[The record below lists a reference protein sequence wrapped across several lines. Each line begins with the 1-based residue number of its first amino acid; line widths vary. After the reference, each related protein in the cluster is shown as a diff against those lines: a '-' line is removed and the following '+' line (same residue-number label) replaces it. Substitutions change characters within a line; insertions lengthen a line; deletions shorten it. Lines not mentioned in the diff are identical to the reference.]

1 MKVIVCNNYD
11 EMSLKAAQILKG
23 QLDDK
28 PDSILGFATG
38 STPVGMYK
46 CLIDMYNKKEI
57 DFSKVTSFN
66 LDEYYPI
73 KQDNPQ
79 SYHYFMRENLFDHI
93 NLDKSKIHIPNG
105 DTENPDEE
113 CLEYDRA
120 VSEAG
125 GVDLQILGIGRNGH
139 IGFNEPDD
147 ALVAGTHVT
156 SLTES
161 TIEANSRFFSEDEI
175 IPTQALTMGMSTILS
190 AKKILILANGDS
202 KHDAVRELLSGG
214 ITTNNPSTLLK
225 LHPDVTLICDRS
237 AYADMQL
244 GIDIGGMSVKFGV
257 VDNHKIIDR
266 QSLKVSADMSADDL
280 IGEIANICR
289 KLADKYPI
297 SSVGVGTPGY
307 IENGSVTAVN
317 LPFNK
322 YPLADKL
329 SKLIKLP
336 VALGNDADCAAYGES
351 LAGAGKNVQ
360 DMVLVTIGTGIGS
373 GIVINNSIY
382 TGAGFAG
389 EAGHLCIEQDGL
401 QCNCG
406 RKGCWE
412 QYASATALIKAARKA
427 AEENP
432 TSTLASLEEITP
444 KTIIAAAEG
453 GCEVAKAVYDK
464 YLGYLASGLTDIINL
479 LNPELILIS
488 GGVSNAGDKLL
499 NPLSEKLPIGANVKI
514 ATLKNDAGIIG
525 AAAL

>member
-1 MKVIVCNNYD
+1 MKVIVCDNYD

-23 QLDDK
+23 QLDEK

-38 STPVGMYK
+38 STPVGTYK

-79 SYHYFMRENLFDHI
+79 SYHYFMYENLFDHI
-93 NLDKSKIHIPNG
+93 NLDQSKIHIPNG

-113 CLEYDRA
+113 CMAYDRA

-139 IGFNEPDD
+139 IGFNEPDE
-147 ALVAGTHVT
+147 ALVAGTHIT

-161 TIEANSRFFSEDEI
+161 TIEANSRFFSEDEV

-190 AKKILILANGDS
+190 AKKILILANGES
-202 KHDAVRELLSGG
+202 KHDAVRDLLTGG
-214 ITTNNPSTLLK
+214 ITTSNPSTMLK
-225 LHPDVTLICDRS
+225 LHSDVTLICDRA
-237 AYADMQL
+237 AYADMQI
-244 GIDIGGMSVKFGV
+244 GIDIGGMSVKFGI
-257 VDNHKIIDR
+257 VDNNKIIAR
-266 QSLKVSADMSADDL
+266 KSLEVREGMSADELTGAIADVCR
-280 IGEIANICR
+280 EIIA
-289 KLADKYPI
+289 KYPI

-307 IENGSVTAVN
+307 IDNGSVTAVN
-317 LPFNK
+317 LPFK
-322 YPLADKL
+322 GYPLADKL
-329 SKLIKLP
+329 SKLIDLP
-336 VALGNDADCAAYGES
+336 VALGNDADCAAYGEA
-351 LAGAGKNVQ
+351 LAGAGKDVK
-360 DMVLVTIGTGIGS
+360 DMVLITIGTGIGS
-373 GIVINNSIY
+373 GIVIGNKLY
-382 TGAGFAG
+382 TGSGSAG

-412 QYASATALIKAARKA
+412 QYASATALARMARKA

-432 TSTLASLEEITP
+432 ESALASLDELTP
-444 KTIIAAAEG
+444 KTVIAAAED
-453 GCEVAKAVYDK
+453 GCDVAKAVFDK
-464 YLGYLASGLTDIINL
+464 YLSYLASGLTDIINL
-479 LNPELILIS
+479 LKPELILIS

-499 NPLSEKLPIGANVKI
+499 TPLMKKLPEGANVKI